1 MELICP
7 FDSDDPEFV
16 RGFEIG
22 ALWER
27 LKSREPVTATI
38 HATNIEMTM
47 RIAEATGIAFRAE
60 DLDDDWLQVEFH

>member
-1 MELICP
+1 MDLICP

-27 LKSREPVTATI
+27 LKAGMPCEAMI
-38 HATNIEMTM
+38 HAANAEMVI
-47 RIAEATGIAFRAE
+47 RLAEASSVGFSAE
-60 DLDDDWLQVEFH
+60 DLGGDWIQVEFN